1 MRFIARLPIVRR
13 LTAHRAPVL
22 VLMVA
27 ALFALAACDSGPSG
41 DDLRRD
47 LTAQLE
53 NEVAPGLLSIEQLTP
68 VQESTFA
75 SFDRERR
82 RVRFTAD
89 LKLKRDHD
97 FGAWDQLN
105 ALALL
110 QALGVRAEG
119 AQGIKHDGNRTG
131 DVIHVTGASIY
142 VHDKSQWKFMGGD
155 VRIDPPPPVTR
166 TIVLK
171 AFWRLT
177 KATARAL
184 GYSSQ
189 TTAVCDQLVATAAHF
204 ARLESALAIASGP
217 AGSSTW
223 NIAEAARKSR
233 EGTGAEVINLA
244 THDSIESLRL
254 LQEGNAT
261 AAIIRAD
268 DAVLASTGT
277 GPFEDVGSFPALRS
291 LGSLFAE
298 PLQIIVMAPSPIAS
312 MLDLADK
319 RIAVAATGP
328 AAMTEAVD
336 VLRAHR
342 VSISSLAAP
351 PEPLALDA
359 ALNAL
364 EKGEV
369 DAVMATTVAAA
380 PELRAFAAEH
390 SVRFLPLDSDAIALM
405 TAGSSSYLAVTVPAR
420 TYAQQTRPIATVAVT
435 MELVTM
441 AGVSSAEIDAL
452 MKLVFREVDYLHFG
466 SSLGALID
474 PRRALSG
481 MTLTLHPAADAF
493 LTAAR
498 PNNPSNS
505 NAK

>member
-13 LTAHRAPVL
+13 VPTLV
-22 VLMVA
+22 VLMA
-27 ALFALAACDSGPSG
+27 AVFALAACDGGPSS

-47 LTAQLE
+47 LTTQLE
-53 NEVAPGLLSIEQLTP
+53 NDVAPGLLSIEQLTP
-68 VQESTFA
+68 LQESTFA
-75 SFDRERR
+75 SLDRERR

-105 ALALL
+105 ALAFL
-110 QALGVRAEG
+110 QALGARAED
-119 AQGIKHDGNRTG
+119 AQGIKHDGNKNG
-131 DVIHVTGASIY
+131 DVIHITGASVY
-142 VHDKSQWKFMGGD
+142 VRDKAQWKFTGGD
-155 VRIDPPPPVTR
+155 VQLNPPPPPVTR
-166 TIVLK
+166 TVVLK

-184 GYSSQ
+184 AYSTQ
-189 TTAVCDQLVATAAHF
+189 TAAVRDQLVATAAHF

-217 AGSSTW
+217 AGSNTW
-223 NIAEAARKSR
+223 YVAEAARRSR

-244 THDSIESLRL
+244 TRDSIESLRL

-268 DAVLASTGT
+268 EAVLASTGT

-312 MLDLADK
+312 MLDLANK
-319 RIAVAATGP
+319 RVAIAATGP
-328 AAMTEAVD
+328 AAVTEAVD

-342 VSISSLAAP
+342 VSIASLAAP
-351 PEPLALDA
+351 PEPVTLDVALE
-359 ALNAL
+359 AL

-369 DAVMATTVAAA
+369 DAVIATAAAAA
-380 PELRAFAAEH
+380 PELRVFASGH
-390 SVRFLPLDSDAIALM
+390 SVRFLPLDGDAIALL
-405 TAGSSSYLAVTVPAR
+405 TAGSSSYIPVTIPAR
-420 TYAQQTRPIATVAVT
+420 TYAQQTRPVATVAVA

-441 AGVSSAEIDAL
+441 SGVSGAEIDAL
-452 MKLVFREVDYLHFG
+452 MKLLFREVDYLHFG
-466 SSLGALID
+466 SAVGALID
-474 PRRALSG
+474 PRWALSG
-481 MTLTLHPAADAF
+481 VTLTLHPTADAF

-498 PNNPSNS
+498 ANNANNS
-505 NAK
+505 NMK